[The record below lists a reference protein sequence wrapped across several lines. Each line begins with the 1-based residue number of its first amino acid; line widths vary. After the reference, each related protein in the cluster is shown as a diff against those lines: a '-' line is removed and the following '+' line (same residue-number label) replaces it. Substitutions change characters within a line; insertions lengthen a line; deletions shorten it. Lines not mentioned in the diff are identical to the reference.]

1 MGSRQPALILGQ
13 MYGERTRISRIQRN
27 MGGSRFAVAGGV
39 DFFAVIGGSLS
50 TPCHETHRQLALDA
64 NVAPSIRAL
73 TRVLLQILVD
83 ASVELVPFLICG
95 IARIR
100 KRFQHTIYSAHFLDP
115 EAILLRPIDVATPL
129 LPVLGTGEVA

>member
-1 MGSRQPALILGQ
+1 M
-13 MYGERTRISRIQRN
+13 
-27 MGGSRFAVAGGV
+27 
-39 DFFAVIGGSLS
+39 S

-83 ASVELVPFLICG
+83 ARVELVPFLILG
-95 IARIR
+95 FAGVR

-129 LPVLGTGEVA
+129 LPVLGTGEVARGPFPRRKELHHALLFGRHVLMRFVRGGREREAR